1 VQGVEFQNLLFVYVA
16 LYTLL
21 STLCTIEMDEVIM
34 KDLLL
39 CIDVGNTQTVLGIFR
54 GNEITS
60 RWRIRSDRDRTADE
74 YSHLIKDLLR
84 GDGVDGSFLRGVC
97 VSSVVPPA
105 RQALIDMS
113 ISDFD
118 LVPLMV
124 GPGVKSGMP
133 ILYDNPRE
141 VGADRIANAVAA
153 YERFRKALI
162 VIDFGT
168 AITFDVISAAGEYI
182 GGVIFPGVQISLDA
196 LFLKAAKLPRVE
208 LEKPAQIVGRDT
220 ISSIQSGII
229 YGYAGLVD
237 SIVEKIDLEMGVKA
251 TVVATGGLAGGIS
264 GEARCISEVIPD
276 LTLEGLRILWERN
289 E

>member
-1 VQGVEFQNLLFVYVA
+1 
-16 LYTLL
+16 
-21 STLCTIEMDEVIM
+21 M

-54 GNEITS
+54 GTKITS

-74 YSHLIKDLLR
+74 YGHLIKDLLR
-84 GDGVDGSFLRGVC
+84 GGGVDESSLRGIC

-113 ISDFD
+113 ITQFD

-124 GPGVKSGMP
+124 GPGMKTGMP

-153 YERFRKALI
+153 YERFREALV

-168 AITFDVISAAGEYI
+168 AITFDVISAAGEYL
-182 GGVIFPGVQISLDA
+182 GGVIFPGIQISLDA

-208 LEKPAQIVGRDT
+208 LEKPPKIVGRDT

-237 SIVEKIDLEMGVKA
+237 SIVDRIDAEMGVKA
-251 TVVATGGLAGGIS
+251 MVVATGGLAGCIS
-264 GEARCISEVIPD
+264 GEARRVSEVIPD

-289 E
+289 QEK

>member
-1 VQGVEFQNLLFVYVA
+1 
-16 LYTLL
+16 
-21 STLCTIEMDEVIM
+21 M

-39 CIDVGNTQTVLGIFR
+39 CVDVGNTQTVLGIFR
-54 GNEITS
+54 GSEITS
-60 RWRIRSDRDRTADE
+60 RWRIRSDQDRTADE

-84 GDGVDGSFLRGVC
+84 GDGVDESSLRGVC

-113 ISDFD
+113 ISVFD

-124 GPGVKSGMP
+124 GPGIKTGMP

-153 YERFRKALI
+153 YERFRKALV

-168 AITFDVISAAGEYI
+168 AITFDVISSAGEYI

-208 LEKPAQIVGRDT
+208 LEKPSHIVGRDT

-237 SIVEKIDLEMGVKA
+237 SIVEKIDLEMGVRA
-251 TVVATGGLAGGIS
+251 TVVATGGLASGIS

-289 E
+289 EEK

>member
-1 VQGVEFQNLLFVYVA
+1 
-16 LYTLL
+16 
-21 STLCTIEMDEVIM
+21 M

-54 GNEITS
+54 ESDIIS
-60 RWRIRSDRDRTADE
+60 RWRIKSDRERTADE

-84 GDGVDGSFLRGVC
+84 GDGVEKNSLRGVS

-113 ISDFD
+113 AAEFD

-124 GPGVKSGMP
+124 GPGIKTGMP

-153 YERFRKALI
+153 YERYGKALV

-168 AITFDVISAAGEYI
+168 AITFDVISSAGEYV
-182 GGVIFPGVQISLDA
+182 GGLIFPGVQISLDA
-196 LFLKAAKLPRVE
+196 LFMKAARLPRVE
-208 LEKPAQIVGRDT
+208 LEKPSRVVGRDT

-237 SIVEKIDLEMGVKA
+237 SIVYRIEREMKVKA
-251 TVVATGGLAGGIS
+251 AVVATGGLAGSIA
-264 GEARCISEVIPD
+264 GETSCIEEVIPD

-289 E
+289 EV

>member
-1 VQGVEFQNLLFVYVA
+1 MQ
-16 LYTLL
+16 
-21 STLCTIEMDEVIM
+21 
-34 KDLLL
+34 DLLL

-54 GNEITS
+54 GAEITS

-84 GDGVDGSFLRGVC
+84 SDGVDKTSLRGVC
-97 VSSVVPPA
+97 VSSVVPSA
-105 RQALIDMS
+105 RQALIDMCT
-113 ISDFD
+113 SDFD

-124 GPGVKSGMP
+124 GPGIKTGMP

-153 YERFRKALI
+153 YERYRKALI

-168 AITFDVISAAGEYI
+168 AITFDVISAGGEYV

-208 LEKPAQIVGRDT
+208 LEKPSRVVGRDT

-229 YGYAGLVD
+229 HGYAGVVD
-237 SIVEKIDLEMGVKA
+237 SIVEKIDREMDIKA

-264 GEARCISEVIPD
+264 GETSSIKELLPD

-289 E
+289 EEK

>member
-1 VQGVEFQNLLFVYVA
+1 
-16 LYTLL
+16 
-21 STLCTIEMDEVIM
+21 M

-54 GNEITS
+54 GTEITS
-60 RWRIRSDRDRTADE
+60 RWRIKSDRERTADE

-84 GDGVDGSFLRGVC
+84 GDGVDKGSLKGVC

-113 ISDFD
+113 MADFD
-118 LVPLMV
+118 IVPLMV
-124 GPGVKSGMP
+124 GPGIKTGMP

-153 YERFRKALI
+153 YERFQKALV

-168 AITFDVISAAGEYI
+168 AITFDVISAAGEYV
-182 GGVIFPGVQISLDA
+182 GGLIFPGIQISLDA

-208 LEKPAQIVGRDT
+208 LEKPSRVVGRDT
-220 ISSIQSGII
+220 ISSIQSGIT
-229 YGYAGLVD
+229 YGYAGLVE
-237 SIVEKIDLEMGVKA
+237 SLVEKIEGETKAGA

-264 GEARCISEVIPD
+264 AETDCISEVIPD
-276 LTLEGLRILWERN
+276 LTLEGLRILYERN
-289 E
+289 EN